1 MQPVHGERGL
11 LGHGRESNQCL
22 SIYLNLRTLYIALY
36 TISINHGDCVWGL
49 CTRPPSHTQ
58 LTVHRAPSPNPQ
70 WPHLHLTDI

>member
-36 TISINHGDCVWGL
+36 TISINHVVTVYGVCVRDPRV
-49 CTRPPSHTQ
+49 THS
-58 LTVHRAPSPNPQ
+58 
-70 WPHLHLTDI
+70 